1 MDNILFE
8 LLKTISLVG
17 NEKFMLI
24 LATLIS
30 LVIIFWHKEEKLAG
44 FILFN
49 YGLTMT
55 IVVLLKYL
63 VHKDRNPL
71 ALVYESSYAFP
82 SGHVAAAAVSFLL
95 LFYLS
100 RFVKN
105 IFWRDFMKIFGIIWI
120 GLMTYARL
128 GLKVHDIYDILASI
142 IIASFIFYLSL
153 QIKLFKKGILK
164 KEIQNLN

>member
-120 GLMTYARL
+120 GLMIYARL

-164 KEIQNLN
+164 RELKNLN